1 MYDEILIFIDLVNRG
16 GFTEVARHL
25 DINQSTV
32 SRKIQQI
39 EKKLGLILIKRN
51 VRQFELTEH
60 GEKLYSLF
68 KGYNG
73 EVSRLLGF
81 LNNADET
88 IQGKLHVALPITF
101 SRYAISPHIS
111 EFARKNPKLRLKLHF
126 HHNEVNMLKEN
137 YDIVITSHVPRQQ
150 TQKLRIIHKVKIILC
165 CSRKYIDNFGLLSN
179 FTSVDKHNFLCQSV
193 ASNTMFNELSM
204 FRESDNIKIGN
215 IKIKSNIHLSNY
227 MHAKII
233 IKNGD
238 YIAAMPEE
246 YIKSELDCG
255 EFIRILPEYYFGY
268 INFYLLKNIEDSDA
282 RFIKFRE
289 FIDDCMRKYL
299 LISAEYR
306 ENV

>member
-32 SRKIQQI
+32 SRKIQQL
-39 EKKLGLILIKRN
+39 EKKLGLILIRRN

-60 GEKLYSLF
+60 GGKLYELF
-68 KGYNG
+68 RGYNG

-81 LNNADET
+81 LNNDVET
-88 IQGKLHVALPITF
+88 IQGKLNVALPITF

-165 CSRKYIDNFGLLSN
+165 CSRKYIANLGQLSD

-193 ASNTMFNELSM
+193 GSNTIFNELSV
-204 FRESDNIKIGN
+204 FRESDDIKIGD
-215 IKIKSNIHLSNY
+215 IKIRSNIHLSNY

-233 IKNGD
+233 MKNGE
-238 YIAAMPEE
+238 YITAMPEE
-246 YIKSELDCG
+246 YVRSELDRG
-255 EFIRILPEYYFGY
+255 EFIRVLPEYYFGY
-268 INFYLLKNIEDSDA
+268 INFYLLKNVEDSDV

-289 FIDDCMRKYL
+289 FIDDCMSKYL
-299 LISAEYR
+299 TSPEYR

>member
-32 SRKIQQI
+32 SRKIQQL
-39 EKKLGLILIKRN
+39 EKKLGLILIRRN

-60 GEKLYSLF
+60 GGKLYELF
-68 KGYNG
+68 RGYNG

-81 LNNADET
+81 LNNDVET
-88 IQGKLHVALPITF
+88 IQGKLNVALPITF

-165 CSRKYIDNFGLLSN
+165 CSRKYIANLGQLSD
-179 FTSVDKHNFLCQSV
+179 FTSVDKHSFLCQSV
-193 ASNTMFNELSM
+193 GSSTSFNELSV
-204 FRESDNIKIGN
+204 FRESDDIKIGD
-215 IKIKSNIHLSNY
+215 IKIRSNIHLSNY

-233 IKNGD
+233 MKNGE
-238 YIAAMPEE
+238 YITAMPEE
-246 YIKSELDCG
+246 YVRSELDRG
-255 EFIRILPEYYFGY
+255 EFIRVLPEYYFGY
-268 INFYLLKNIEDSDA
+268 INFYLLKNVEGSDV

-289 FIDDCMRKYL
+289 FIDDCMSKYL
-299 LISAEYR
+299 TSPEYR